1 MKLYLAPLLFTF
13 ASAAVPAL
21 TPENWDELTAGKT
34 AFIKFFA
41 PWCGHCKS
49 MAADWEKLADE
60 WADSEV
66 GIIAEVDC
74 TIETNTPICGGVQG
88 YPTVKYG
95 DPNALEDYAGAR
107 EYEELAKFAQENLKP
122 MCSPV
127 SLDNCTEEEKTEIAK
142 FDKLSVEELTAA
154 VAEVD
159 EAIQGFDAEF
169 EAEVDKLQTKY
180 DQLSSDVETK
190 TENLKNEKGL
200 KFLKTVLASKSNVVE
215 GSDEL

>member
-1 MKLYLAPLLFTF
+1 
-13 ASAAVPAL
+13 
-21 TPENWDELTAGKT
+21 
-34 AFIKFFA
+34 
-41 PWCGHCKS
+41 

-66 GIIAEVDC
+66 GIVAEVDC
-74 TIETNTPICGGVQG
+74 TIETNAPICGGVQG

-95 DPNALEDYAGAR
+95 DPSALEDYQGAR
-107 EYEELAKFAQENLKP
+107 EYEELAKFAKENLKP

-127 SLDNCTEEEKTEIAK
+127 SLENCTEEEKTEIAK
-142 FDKLSVEELTAA
+142 FEELTAA
-154 VAEVD
+154 IAEVD
-159 EAIQGFDAEF
+159 EAIQGFEAEF

-190 TENLKNEKGL
+190 TENLKKEKGL
-200 KFLKTVLASKSNVVE
+200 KFLKTVLASKSKVAE